1 MNFKTKFNRYTC
13 LSKSINFFI
22 LFKSEKFTDVAALI
36 DPKLKN
42 KIKIES
48 NVLVDANEP
57 EIL

>member
-1 MNFKTKFNRYTC
+1 MNFKRN
-13 LSKSINFFI
+13 LIVILVLVNLLILFFI
-22 LFKSEKFTDVAALI
+22 LSKSEKFTDVAALI

-57 EIL
+57 